1 MVKILRFKL
10 SDIVMEKINEFA
22 IKHKTSHRKVY
33 KEEWNKWLEINKEMV
48 EEEIKRTNDLGYKEC
63 VKEKMFNAGRYY
75 FRKRGAAPLTP
86 RGSAP
91 FKHGDRS
98 VSTTTPLTP
107 TQVQGVEH
115 FDTPETN
122 KKELENNKELEKQN
136 KPKEIEIQ
144 NKPKEIEKPKE
155 KVKVRTYI
163 KLNEY
168 VLTTI
173 DNHIIKYMDNEDYTP
188 AYGHAQ
194 FCINNKELLYNEFM
208 NFQKNN
214 IEMDIQNYLKKIKT
228 TYKNRYF
235 IRGVAPLK
243 PH

>member
-33 KEEWNKWLEINKEMV
+33 KEEWNKWLETNKEMV
-48 EEEIKRTNDLGYKEC
+48 EEEIKRTNGLGYKEC

-75 FRKRGAAPLTP
+75 FRK
-86 RGSAP
+86 
-91 FKHGDRS
+91 KYGDRS

-136 KPKEIEIQ
+136 KPKELE
-144 NKPKEIEKPKE
+144 KMKETVDKPKE

>member
-10 SDIVMEKINEFA
+10 SDIVMKKINEFA

-86 RGSAP
+86 MGSAP
-91 FKHGDRS
+91 FEPRNDITEDTLS
-98 VSTTTPLTP
+98 ETT
-107 TQVQGVEH
+107 
-115 FDTPETN
+115 
-122 KKELENNKELEKQN
+122 KKELEITKKELETN
-136 KPKEIEIQ
+136 KPKEIV
-144 NKPKEIEKPKE
+144 EKPKE

-214 IEMDIQNYLKKIKT
+214 IEMDIQNYLKKIKN

-235 IRGVAPLK
+235 LLGARP
-243 PH
+243 P

>member
-1 MVKILRFKL
+1 MQMKWKL
-10 SDIVMEKINEFA
+10 MEDA
-22 IKHKTSHRKVY
+22 ISFMDKLKLAKFSLTTNQFTNGKKVRELE
-33 KEEWNKWLEINKEMV
+33 EEWNKWLEINKEMV

-75 FRKRGAAPLTP
+75 FRKRG
-86 RGSAP
+86 SA
-91 FKHGDRS
+91 
-98 VSTTTPLTP
+98 PLTP
-107 TQVQGVEH
+107 TQVQC
-115 FDTPETN
+115 DTNIEDFAHETN
-122 KKELENNKELEKQN
+122 KKELL
-136 KPKEIEIQ
+136 EIQ
-144 NKPKEIEKPKE
+144 NKPKELLEIKPNELLEIKPKE

-173 DNHIIKYMDNEDYTP
+173 DNNIIKYMDNEDYTP

-214 IEMDIQNYLKKIKT
+214 IEMDIQNYLKKIKI

-235 IRGVAPLK
+235 LLGARRGFAPLK

>member
-10 SDIVMEKINEFA
+10 SDIVMKKINEFA

-75 FRKRGAAPLTP
+75 FRKRY
-86 RGSAP
+86 
-91 FKHGDRS
+91 GDRS

-107 TQVQGVEH
+107 MGSAPFEPRNDITE
-115 FDTPETN
+115 DTLPETN
-122 KKELENNKELEKQN
+122 KPKELEITKKELETNKPKELEITKKELETN
-136 KPKEIEIQ
+136 KPKEIV
-144 NKPKEIEKPKE
+144 EKPKE

-214 IEMDIQNYLKKIKT
+214 IEMDIQNYLKKIKI

-235 IRGVAPLK
+235 LLGARP
-243 PH
+243 P

>member
-10 SDIVMEKINEFA
+10 SDIVMKKINEFA

-75 FRKRGAAPLTP
+75 FRKRYGDTPLTP
-86 RGSAP
+86 MGSAP
-91 FKHGDRS
+91 FEPRNDI
-98 VSTTTPLTP
+98 T
-107 TQVQGVEH
+107 E
-115 FDTPETN
+115 DTLPETN
-122 KKELENNKELEKQN
+122 KPKELEITKKELETN
-136 KPKEIEIQ
+136 KPKEIV
-144 NKPKEIEKPKE
+144 EKPKE

-214 IEMDIQNYLKKIKT
+214 IEMDIQNYLKKIKI

-235 IRGVAPLK
+235 LLGGSP
-243 PH
+243 P

>member
-33 KEEWNKWLEINKEMV
+33 KEEWNKWLEINKQMV

-86 RGSAP
+86 MGSAP
-91 FKHGDRS
+91 FEPRNDITEDTLS
-98 VSTTTPLTP
+98 ETT
-107 TQVQGVEH
+107 
-115 FDTPETN
+115 
-122 KKELENNKELEKQN
+122 KKELEKN

-235 IRGVAPLK
+235 LLGARPHDPHKRGEVSIGV
-243 PH
+243 

>member
-75 FRKRGAAPLTP
+75 FRKRGAAPL
-86 RGSAP
+86 
-91 FKHGDRS
+91 RS
-98 VSTTTPLTP
+98 VSTTEPRDDITK
-107 TQVQGVEH
+107 
-115 FDTPETN
+115 DTLPETT
-122 KKELENNKELEKQN
+122 KKELETTKKELETN

-243 PH
+243 PN